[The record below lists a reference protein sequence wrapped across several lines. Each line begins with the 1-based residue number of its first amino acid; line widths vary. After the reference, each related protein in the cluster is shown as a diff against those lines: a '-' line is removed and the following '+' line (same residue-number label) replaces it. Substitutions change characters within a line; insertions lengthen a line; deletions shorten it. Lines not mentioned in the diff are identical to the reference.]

1 MNAISVTPTQVLAAV
16 GVLLV
21 LVLVWRAG
29 SRRAKA
35 AANAART
42 SVRLM
47 SLGGRVVV
55 NAVLI
60 VIVQWVVITHGGNG
74 WLLLAVLGVP
84 AVLASYT
91 LTKAL
96 TVTTYE
102 PHRRGGDRK

>member
-1 MNAISVTPTQVLAAV
+1 MNAISVTPTQVLAVV

-29 SRRAKA
+29 SRRVKA
-35 AANAART
+35 AANAARS

-60 VIVQWVVITHGGNG
+60 VIVQWVVVTHGGNG
-74 WLLLAVLGVP
+74 WLLFAVLGVP
-84 AVLASYT
+84 ALLASYT

-102 PHRRGGDRK
+102 PRRRGGDRK

>member
-35 AANAART
+35 AASAART

-60 VIVQWVVITHGGNG
+60 VIVQWVVVTHGGNG
-74 WLLLAVLGVP
+74 WLLFAVLGVP
-84 AVLASYT
+84 ALLASYT

>member
-1 MNAISVTPTQVLAAV
+1 MNAVSVTPTQVLAVV

-42 SVRLM
+42 GVRLM

-60 VIVQWVVITHGGNG
+60 VIVQWVVVTHGGSG
-74 WLLLAVLGVP
+74 WLLFGVLGVP
-84 AVLASYT
+84 ALLASYT

-102 PHRRGGDRK
+102 PRGGGRK

>member
-1 MNAISVTPTQVLAAV
+1 MNVISVTPTQVLAVV

-42 SVRLM
+42 GVRLM

-60 VIVQWVVITHGGNG
+60 VIVQWVVVTHGGSG
-74 WLLLAVLGVP
+74 WLLFAVLGVP
-84 AVLASYT
+84 ALLSSYT

-102 PHRRGGDRK
+102 PRGGGRT

>member
-1 MNAISVTPTQVLAAV
+1 MNAISVTPTQVLAVV

-35 AANAART
+35 AAGVART

-60 VIVQWVVITHGGNG
+60 VIVQWVIITNRGEGC
-74 WLLLAVLGVP
+74 LLFVALGVP
-84 AVLASYT
+84 ALLAAYT

-96 TVTTYE
+96 TVTAYV
-102 PHRRGGDRK
+102 PRRRGGGRK

>member
-35 AANAART
+35 ATTAART

-60 VIVQWVVITHGGNG
+60 VIVQWVVVTHGGSG
-74 WLLLAVLGVP
+74 WLLFTVLGAP
-84 AVLASYT
+84 ALLASYT

-96 TVTTYE
+96 MVTANV
-102 PHRRGGDRK
+102 PRRRGGGRR

>member
-35 AANAART
+35 AANAAKT
-42 SVRLM
+42 GVRLM

-60 VIVQWVVITHGGNG
+60 VIVQWVVVTHGGSG
-74 WLLLAVLGVP
+74 WLLFAVLGVP
-84 AVLASYT
+84 ALLASYT

-102 PHRRGGDRK
+102 PRGGGRK